1 MSKMTSIER
10 TQSMPNP
17 KSASP
22 RPVRGSRLTH
32 ASVHRPGRTMVWSKY
47 AQLRYHP
54 HSGDTLTAV
63 PVFGHAIID
72 RLEAHTEL

>member
-1 MSKMTSIER
+1 
-10 TQSMPNP
+10 
-17 KSASP
+17 
-22 RPVRGSRLTH
+22 
-32 ASVHRPGRTMVWSKY
+32 MVWSKY